1 MHEAL
6 SEQTRQK
13 AMQGEHTLWFKV
25 AIEALSKQKYPNST
39 VQLAA
44 HPSEFAVLLS
54 SQTSLPTR
62 IPSPQTE
69 EQLLTLRIEYPTS
82 QRVHSV
88 DAVVV
93 LKKHVE
99 QLLTTV
105 QSRTHEP
112 ETSK

>member
-1 MHEAL
+1 LLQTSQKSKHF
-6 SEQTRQK
+6 EQLLGLGNVSLQKKVGSIRQ
-13 AMQGEHTLWFKV
+13 AELQ
-25 AIEALSKQKYPNST
+25 
-39 VQLAA
+39 
-44 HPSEFAVLLS
+44 PSPFELPPS

-69 EQLLTLRIEYPTS
+69 EQLLRLRIEYPTS

-88 DAVVV
+88 DAVVE